1 VNSAVK
7 LAPSIL
13 AADYRRLGEQVREAE
28 AAGAD
33 YIHVDVMDGH
43 FVPNISIGS
52 VIVQAVRGV
61 TALPLDVHLMIEGPE
76 RHIEAFARAG
86 ADILTVHPEASPH
99 LHRVVEMIKGFG
111 ARPGV
116 ALNPATSLSTVED
129 VLADVDLVLIMSV
142 DPGFGGQ
149 EFIEGVLPKLRR
161 LRRLLDEARSPVE
174 IEIDGGITAETAPRC
189 VEAGARVLVAGTAI
203 FNEKASVAETMAHL
217 RQSVAGAQRKSS
229 GVRAREV

>member
-1 VNSAVK
+1 MAEGIKV
-7 LAPSIL
+7 APSIL
-13 AADYRRLGEQVREAE
+13 SADYLRLGEQVREAE

-61 TALPLDVHLMIEGPE
+61 TALPLDVHLMIEEPE
-76 RHIEAFARAG
+76 RHVETFARAG

-99 LHRVVEMIKGFG
+99 IHRVVEMIRRLG

-116 ALNPATSLSTVED
+116 ALNPGTPLSMLED

-149 EFIEGVLPKLRR
+149 EFIEEVLPKLRR
-161 LRRLLDEARSPVE
+161 LRRLLDDAGSAVE
-174 IEIDGGITAETAPRC
+174 VEIDGGITAETAPRS
-189 VEAGARVLVAGTAI
+189 VQAGARVLVAGTAI
-203 FNEKASVAETMAHL
+203 FNQKASIAENMARL
-217 RQSVAGAQRKSS
+217 RKSIE
-229 GVRAREV
+229 GA

>member
-1 VNSAVK
+1 MSNVIK

-61 TALPLDVHLMIEGPE
+61 TALPLDVHLMVEEPE

-99 LHRVVEMIKGFG
+99 IHRVVEMIRHVG

-116 ALNPATSLSTVED
+116 ALNPGTPLSMIED

-149 EFIEGVLPKLRR
+149 EFIEEVLPKLRR
-161 LRRLLDEARSPVE
+161 LRRLLDDAGSAVE
-174 IEIDGGITAETAPRC
+174 VEIDGGITAETAPRS
-189 VEAGARVLVAGTAI
+189 VQAGARVLVAGTAV
-203 FNEKASVAETMAHL
+203 FNEKGSIAENMARL
-217 RQSVAGAQRKSS
+217 RKSVE
-229 GVRAREV
+229 GA

>member
-1 VNSAVK
+1 MSNVIK

-61 TALPLDVHLMIEGPE
+61 TALPLDVHLMVEEPE

-99 LHRVVEMIKGFG
+99 IHRVVEMIRRVG

-116 ALNPATSLSTVED
+116 ALNPGTPLSMIED

-149 EFIEGVLPKLRR
+149 EFIEEVLPKLRR
-161 LRRLLDEARSPVE
+161 LRRLLDDAGSAVE
-174 IEIDGGITAETAPRC
+174 VEIDGGITAETAPRS
-189 VEAGARVLVAGTAI
+189 VQAGARVLVAGTAVFKDKGSI
-203 FNEKASVAETMAHL
+203 AENMGRL
-217 RQSVAGAQRKSS
+217 RKSVE
-229 GVRAREV
+229 GA

>member
-1 VNSAVK
+1 MSSVVK

-13 AADYRRLGEQVREAE
+13 AADYRRLGEQVHEAE

-61 TALPLDVHLMIEGPE
+61 TALPLDVHLMIEEPE
-76 RHIEAFARAG
+76 RHVETFARAG

-99 LHRVVEMIKGFG
+99 IHRVVEMIRRLG

-116 ALNPATSLSTVED
+116 ALNPGTPLSMLED

-149 EFIEGVLPKLRR
+149 EFIEEVLPKLRR
-161 LRRLLDEARSPVE
+161 LRRLLDDAGSAVE
-174 IEIDGGITAETAPRC
+174 VEIDGGITAETAPRS
-189 VEAGARVLVAGTAI
+189 VQAGARVLVAGTAI
-203 FNEKASVAETMAHL
+203 FNQKASIAENMARL
-217 RQSVAGAQRKSS
+217 RKSIE
-229 GVRAREV
+229 GA